1 MVGIAVNVRTTV
13 INRDFAEVK
22 LRNFWKITTS
32 YHDSDIFTVIPNMTS
47 KCYWY
52 GWYRSKYHNPNV
64 VNRKSHKTVVCSN
77 LLHIVLWRSVSAMSV
92 L

>member
-32 YHDSDIFTVIPNMTS
+32 YHDSDIFIVIPNMLVNAVDMVGIAVNIIIPMLS
-47 KCYWY
+47 IANHIKQWFVQICY
-52 GWYRSKYHNPNV
+52 
-64 VNRKSHKTVVCSN
+64 T
-77 LLHIVLWRSVSAMSV
+77 
-92 L
+92 